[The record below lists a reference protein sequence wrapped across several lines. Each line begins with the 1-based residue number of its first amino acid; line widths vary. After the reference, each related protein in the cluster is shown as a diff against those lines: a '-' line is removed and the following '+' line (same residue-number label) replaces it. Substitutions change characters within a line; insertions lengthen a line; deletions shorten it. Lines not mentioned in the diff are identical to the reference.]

1 VFILQIRGST
11 AERINKSSDSN
22 LAVADRI
29 IKAPGN
35 SRTFDLPWGS
45 SIEYQW
51 ATWKGARWIA
61 GSLLSSSL
69 QEGAVFHQPLPTPHT
84 LPTFSCLF
92 TFAGQPRRG
101 GEPFT
106 DTSHRLRSKAF
117 PKPNL
122 GLEPGFW
129 LPALEAAPPF
139 SPTPLHSK
147 EQLTAK
153 QAGKGPISVPPVPL
167 TAGPAAPQ
175 LTPPLASG
183 SGNQERILAFTAHRQ
198 CQLPGSSEGPAI
210 WPHANCSDGS
220 GRWLLSRARADSRAP
235 GPGT

>member
-1 VFILQIRGST
+1 M
-11 AERINKSSDSN
+11 
-22 LAVADRI
+22 AVADRI
-29 IKAPGN
+29 IKVPGN

-51 ATWKGARWIA
+51 ATWNGARWTA

-69 QEGAVFHQPLPTPHT
+69 PRLHT

-92 TFAGQPRRG
+92 IFAGQPLRI
-101 GEPFT
+101 GELLQVQATASAPR
-106 DTSHRLRSKAF
+106 HF

-122 GLEPGFW
+122 GLEPSFW
-129 LPALEAAPPF
+129 LLALEAVPPF

-175 LTPPLASG
+175 LTSPLASG
-183 SGNQERILAFTAHRQ
+183 SGNQERVLAFPEHRQ
-198 CQLPGSSEGPAI
+198 RQLPRSSGGPAI
-210 WPHANCSDGS
+210 WLHANCSDGS
-220 GRWLLSRARADSRAP
+220 RRWLLSRARADSRAP
-235 GPGT
+235 GPGTYSG